1 MNIIKTIL
9 LIAFL
14 VVAFPTLAQDD
25 VVIDTTVSFAFDS
38 LAYYD
43 STQVDSSYHY
53 EDEAELPDLPT
64 NYSDY
69 SANDVVWPNDSS
81 NVVVRKADDATLA
94 ELDEDAELNYDTDS
108 PAVWSVWDRFLSKLN
123 DLINSL
129 FYWGDTTDWGQ
140 FAAFSFIVVVLCMV
154 ILRILKIDALKMFY
168 GASKTNTTKYA
179 VLEEN
184 IHEMDFDKLIQ
195 DALTKKEFRLA
206 IRLIFLQ
213 SLKLLA
219 DRQHIYWEP
228 GKTNHDYLREVTTP
242 ELKADFA
249 KLNYYF
255 EWAWYGNFNI
265 SQETFNHVKDLFNHW
280 KIKIR

>member
-9 LIAFL
+9 LVTFL
-14 VVAFPTLAQDD
+14 SVALTAMAQED
-25 VVIDTTVSFAFDS
+25 VTIDTTVSFAFDS

-43 STQVDSSYHY
+43 STQVEDSSYYY
-53 EDEAELPDLPT
+53 EEEEALPS

-69 SANDVVWPNDSS
+69 SANDVVWPNDSGH
-81 NVVVRKADDATLA
+81 VVVRKADEATLT
-94 ELDEDAELNYDTDS
+94 ELKEDGELNYDTDS
-108 PAVWSVWDRFLSKLN
+108 PAVWSVWDRFLNKLN

-140 FAAFSFIVVVLCMV
+140 FAAFAFIVVVLCMV
-154 ILRILKIDALKMFY
+154 ILRILKIDALKIFY
-168 GASKTNTTKYA
+168 GASKTNSAKYA

-195 DALTKKEFRLA
+195 DALAKKEFRLA

-219 DRQHIYWEP
+219 DGQHIYWEP
-228 GKTNHDYLREVTTP
+228 GKTNHDYLHEVKAP
-242 ELKADFA
+242 ELKGDFA